1 MVLALS
7 PLAQARTWTEAGS
20 GRKIEAEMVSTD
32 GTSVVIALAT
42 GQRFT
47 LPLARLSPED
57 LEFIKKQSP
66 AATSGAAKVNAGA
79 ANGAKQAEADLFD
92 DIKKLQ
98 ASNIPVNGEGLKD
111 LEPVDEAIKEYMA
124 EQGIGA
130 LAFAVSRGGKVVH
143 DRVFGWADAK
153 LKTPLE
159 PGIRMRVASMT
170 KPVVSATIRTFIAE
184 GKLKMDDKVFTVLEL
199 DKFKEAKG
207 CDKRWKDI
215 TIQQLLEHKGGW
227 DRDKSGDTVVRTRD
241 IMNLF
246 NIKEEEVTPLH
257 AVKYG
262 LTLPLDFDPG
272 ERSAYSNYGY
282 TVLARV
288 IEKLSGKPMVEHWQ
302 DSVAKKSGSSSFSLS
317 TSDVTNRQPGEIW
330 YSYNPD
336 YGQKRVPLPLR
347 IEAQDGAGALATTAA
362 DYCRFLEHYWIS
374 GEPRNGDGY
383 AYSFNGS
390 LPGTTAIC
398 SQRLDGISYTAIA
411 NRRGAPKSDWNG
423 SLRAAIDKALA
434 KVADKVPR
442 G

>member
-1 MVLALS
+1 ASAKSAKAVEDRFKDMPKLDAATIPV
-7 PLAQARTWTEAGS
+7 S
-20 GRKIEAEMVSTD
+20 GEENR
-32 GTSVVIALAT
+32 ALA
-42 GQRFT
+42 
-47 LPLARLSPED
+47 
-57 LEFIKKQSP
+57 
-66 AATSGAAKVNAGA
+66 
-79 ANGAKQAEADLFD
+79 
-92 DIKKLQ
+92 
-98 ASNIPVNGEGLKD
+98 
-111 LEPVDEAIKEYMA
+111 PVDAAIRKFMA
-124 EQGIGA
+124 EKGIGA
-130 LAFAVSRGGKVVH
+130 LTFAISKGGKILY
-143 DRVFGWADAK
+143 DRAFGWSDAD
-153 LKTPLE
+153 LKEPLQ
-159 PGIRMRVASMT
+159 PGVKMRVASMT